1 MVRFAMTVP
10 KIIARAP
17 RILILRGGALGDLG
31 WGFWHAVN
39 EHSSS
44 ATAAAAFDVA
54 LNLDRESMGLY

>member
-1 MVRFAMTVP
+1 M
-10 KIIARAP
+10 IS
-17 RILILRGGALGDLG
+17 LISGSYLRLYSTGGGLGVLG
-31 WGFWHAVN
+31 LGFWQAVK

>member
-1 MVRFAMTVP
+1 M
-10 KIIARAP
+10 IS
-17 RILILRGGALGDLG
+17 LISASYFRLYWTGDGLGAFGL
-31 WGFWHAVN
+31 GFWQAVN

>member
-1 MVRFAMTVP
+1 MISLISTSYFRLYSTVGV
-10 KIIARAP
+10 
-17 RILILRGGALGDLG
+17 LGAFGF
-31 WGFWHAVN
+31 GFWQAVK